1 MPNECNERGQAVE
14 FIQNNIWLV
23 MIAVVSGVMLIWP
36 FIAKRLSGTKEVG
49 VADAVQLINRQDA
62 VILDVRE
69 PAEFKSGHIPN
80 ARNIPAGQVG
90 DRLKELEKFKARPI
104 LLACESGNRSG
115 AAGSTLQ
122 KAGFA
127 QVCTLAGGMGA
138 WQQAGMPVQKDS

>member
-1 MPNECNERGQAVE
+1 ME
-14 FIQNNIWLV
+14 FIQKNIWLV

-36 FIAKRLSGTKEVG
+36 FIAKRFSATKEVG

-90 DRLKELEKFKARPI
+90 ERLKELEKFKARPI
-104 LLACESGNRSG
+104 LLTCASGNRSG
-115 AAGSTLQ
+115 SSRQHAAEGGLCAGVLARRRHGRLAAGGH
-122 KAGFA
+122 AGA
-127 QVCTLAGGMGA
+127 EGQLSG
-138 WQQAGMPVQKDS
+138 WRPRW

>member
-1 MPNECNERGQAVE
+1 ME
-14 FIQNNIWLV
+14 FIQKNIWLV
-23 MIAVVSGVMLIWP
+23 MIAVVSGAMLIWP
-36 FIAKRLSGTKEVG
+36 LIAKRFSATKEIG

-90 DRLKELEKFKARPI
+90 ERLKELEKFKSRPI
-104 LLACESGNRSG
+104 LLTCASGSRSG
-115 AAGSTLQ
+115 DASSVLQ

-127 QVCTLAGGMGA
+127 QVCSLAGGMGA
-138 WQQAGMPVQKDS
+138 WQQAGMPVAKDS

>member
-1 MPNECNERGQAVE
+1 VE
-14 FIQNNIWLV
+14 FIQKNIWLV
-23 MIAVVSGVMLIWP
+23 MIAVVSGAMLIWP
-36 FIAKRLSGTKEVG
+36 LIAKRFSATKEIG

-90 DRLKELEKFKARPI
+90 ERLKELEKFKSRPI
-104 LLACESGNRSG
+104 LLTCASGSRSG
-115 AAGSTLQ
+115 DASSVLQ

-127 QVCTLAGGMGA
+127 QVCSLAGGMGA
-138 WQQAGMPVQKDS
+138 WQQAGMPVAKDS

>member
-1 MPNECNERGQAVE
+1 ME
-14 FIQNNIWLV
+14 FIQKNIWLV
-23 MIAVVSGVMLIWP
+23 MIAVVSGAMLIWP
-36 FIAKRLSGTKEVG
+36 LIAKRFSATKEIG

-90 DRLKELEKFKARPI
+90 ERLKELEKFKSRPI
-104 LLACESGNRSG
+104 LLTCASGSRSGNAS
-115 AAGSTLQ
+115 SVLQ

-127 QVCTLAGGMGA
+127 QVCSLAGGMGA
-138 WQQAGMPVQKDS
+138 WQQAGMPVAKDS

>member
-1 MPNECNERGQAVE
+1 MRGVQAVE
-14 FIQNNIWLV
+14 FIQKNIWLV

-36 FIAKRLSGTKEVG
+36 LVAKRFSGTKEVS
-49 VADAVQLINRQDA
+49 VVDAVQLINRQDA

-69 PAEFKSGHIPN
+69 PAEFKSGHVPN

-90 DRLKELEKFKARPI
+90 DRLKELERFKARPI
-104 LLACESGNRSG
+104 LLTCASGNHSG
-115 AAGSTLQ
+115 AAASTLQ

-127 QVCTLAGGMGA
+127 QVCSLAGGMGA

>member
-1 MPNECNERGQAVE
+1 VE

-23 MIAVVSGVMLIWP
+23 MVAVVSGVMLIWP
-36 FIAKRLSGTKEVG
+36 FIAKRFSATKEVG
-49 VADAVQLINRQDA
+49 VTDAVQLINRQDA

-80 ARNIPAGQVG
+80 ARNIPVGQVG
-90 DRLKELEKFKARPI
+90 ERLKELEKFKARPI
-104 LLACESGNRSG
+104 LLTCASGNRSDT
-115 AAGSTLQ
+115 AGSTLQ

-127 QVCTLAGGMGA
+127 QVCSLAGGMDA